1 MSRPKAV
8 IRRAVPLLSG
18 DSRIGAAASN
28 DLTTRRIVVRIAV
41 PVVLLAAVMIGL
53 GLLLTHPLAHWWLLH
68 AEDGVDRALAAHRD
82 PELNSVTGVLSTV
95 ADTIGTVVLA
105 LVACL
110 VARRSCRR
118 WREAAFIATSLAIE
132 VGVFLLTTVLVH
144 RPRPAGLGLD
154 HSPPTSSFPSGH
166 SAAAVA
172 LYGAIAWLLVRR
184 AGRGYAWLL
193 LLMPVAV
200 GFARLYRGMH
210 HPSDVIAGF
219 LLGAC
224 AVVIADRALL
234 RPAPARSP
242 APLTRAVAR

>member
-1 MSRPKAV
+1 M
-8 IRRAVPLLSG
+8 PLLSG

-28 DLTTRRIVVRIAV
+28 DLTARRVFVRIVV
-41 PVVLLAAVMIGL
+41 PVALLAAVMIGL
-53 GLLLTHPLAHWWLLH
+53 GLLLTHLLAHWWPLT
-68 AEDGVDRALAAHRD
+68 AEDGVDRALAARRD
-82 PELNSVTGVLSTV
+82 PALNDVTGALSTI
-95 ADTIGTVVLA
+95 ANTIGTAVLA

-110 VARRSCRR
+110 AARRYSRH
-118 WREAAFIATSLAIE
+118 WREAAFIATSLAVE
-132 VGVFLLTTVLVH
+132 VGVFLLTTLLVH
-144 RPRPAGLGLD
+144 RARPAGLELD

-184 AGRGYAWLL
+184 AGRGYPWLL
-193 LLMPVAV
+193 LLMPLAV

-234 RPAPARSP
+234 RSAPARSR
-242 APLTRAVAR
+242 AALTRAVAR